1 MRTTINFIFIFLFF
15 LFTGFSCKT
24 KKVTVEGSN
33 IKAEKADMEREKT
46 MKVASTKQPVAV
58 IYTNHGNIK
67 VKLHDGTPKHKKNF
81 IKLAKEK
88 FYDGTLFHRVIK
100 DFMIQGGDP
109 DSKDAKPG
117 ELLGN
122 GGPGYMIEAE
132 FVDSLFHKKGALA
145 AARLGD
151 AENPGKKSSGS
162 QFYIVHGKVFSPG
175 KLDLLAKRMK
185 KTYSEEQKEAYATLG
200 GAPHLDGDYT
210 VFGQVIEGMEVV
222 DAIAQVKTGPMNRP
236 EKDVIV
242 DSVRIVK

>member
-1 MRTTINFIFIFLFF
+1 MRTTINAILIFSFF

-24 KKVTVEGSN
+24 KKTPLGNN
-33 IKAEKADMEREKT
+33 IKAEKADPEREKT
-46 MKVASTKQPVAV
+46 MKVGSTRHPVA
-58 IYTNHGNIK
+58 IMYTNHGNIK
-67 VKLHDGTPKHKKNF
+67 VKLHDETPKHKKNF
-81 IKLAKEK
+81 IKLANKK

-109 DSKDAKPG
+109 DSKNAKPG
-117 ELLGN
+117 DLLGN
-122 GGPGYMIEAE
+122 GGPGYMLEAE

-151 AENPGKKSSGS
+151 AENPEKKSSGS
-162 QFYIVHGKVFSPG
+162 QFYIVHGKVFSNG

-185 KTYSEEQKEAYATLG
+185 KSYSAKQIETYATIG

-210 VFGQVIEGMEVV
+210 VFGQVIDGMEVV
-222 DAIAQVKTGPMNRP
+222 EAIAHVKTGSMNRP
-236 EKDVIV
+236 VEDVIV